1 MDILTLAS
9 RYPRTSLTVALV
21 PWKETDS
28 MKERVK
34 FVLEWEKRW
43 NAGRGLLNFAELCRE
58 FGISRQVGYVW
69 LRRYREAKHNLD
81 DDATPSPSA
90 SDPSLDT
97 TFCRCHRSPCDLVRG
112 FQRALPHSGR
122 QQVLS
127 PHYH

>member
-1 MDILTLAS
+1 M
-9 RYPRTSLTVALV
+9 

-58 FGISRQVGYVW
+58 FG
-69 LRRYREAKHNLD
+69 RRRHALAEC
-81 DDATPSPSA
+81 
-90 SDPSLDT
+90 DPSLDT

-112 FQRALPHSGR
+112 SQRALPHSGR